1 MRYNIYRKDES
12 EKKTFMKIIAR
23 PQCTGK
29 TKELLQLAL
38 DTNTPIWCLSE
49 SKRHSLEEKSM
60 FYFGKLAPVIC
71 GAELLNADITSVLID
86 DVEKMIGFLVNDYT
100 TSPVEVVGLTI
111 TTEN

>member
-1 MRYNIYRKDES
+1 
-12 EKKTFMKIIAR
+12 MKIIAR

-38 DTNTPIWCLSE
+38 DTDTPIWCLSE

-60 FYFGKLAPVIC
+60 FYFGRIAHVLC
-71 GAELLNADITSVLID
+71 GSELLNADVQSVLID
-86 DVEKMIGFLVNDYT
+86 DVEKMIGFLVNDYAS
-100 TSPVEVVGLTI
+100 SPVEVKGLTI

>member
-1 MRYNIYRKDES
+1 
-12 EKKTFMKIIAR
+12 MKIIAR

-29 TKELLQLAL
+29 TQELLQLSL

-49 SKRHSLEEKSM
+49 SKRRSLEEKSM
-60 FYFGKLAPVIC
+60 FYFGRLAEVIC
-71 GAELLNADITSVLID
+71 GAELLNADTSAVLID

-100 TSPVEVVGLTI
+100 SQPVEVVGLTI